1 MIRVEETMPRTGPA
15 SARPAVN
22 PMNGEFAVL
31 VAGEL
36 CRFDTRLATIAA
48 VEAACGDQPIVE
60 ILNGI
65 VRGRRA
71 RDVIPLLAATLRCA
85 EPPSA
90 GDPDELA
97 ARATVGEA
105 EAFVLA
111 LIFALGFTVGGTA
124 VRGEEDPGRPLDGS
138 SSGAAGGPLR
148 SAA

>member
-1 MIRVEETMPRTGPA
+1 MSRRENG
-15 SARPAVN
+15 ARPAVN

-36 CRFDTRLATIAA
+36 CRFDTRLSTVAA

-65 VRGRRA
+65 VRSRRA
-71 RDVIPLLAATLRCA
+71 RDVIPLLAAALRCA
-85 EPPSA
+85 EPPPR
-90 GDPDELA
+90 DPDA
-97 ARATVGEA
+97 FANNATVGEA

-111 LIFALGFTVGGTA
+111 LVFALGFTVGLPGA
-124 VRGEEDPGRPLDGS
+124 RREEGADGPLDAGS
-138 SSGAAGGPLR
+138 AGGAGAPSR